1 MVFRSLDENSP
12 RVYQRTDRMEWRDL
26 LGFKARAVLQTCFE
40 FASMGRRSRHV
51 ASMARVEEGVRNVPM
66 TVMDGETNGR
76 IILEENV

>member
-1 MVFRSLDENSP
+1 
-12 RVYQRTDRMEWRDL
+12 
-26 LGFKARAVLQTCFE
+26 
-40 FASMGRRSRHV
+40 MGRRSRHV